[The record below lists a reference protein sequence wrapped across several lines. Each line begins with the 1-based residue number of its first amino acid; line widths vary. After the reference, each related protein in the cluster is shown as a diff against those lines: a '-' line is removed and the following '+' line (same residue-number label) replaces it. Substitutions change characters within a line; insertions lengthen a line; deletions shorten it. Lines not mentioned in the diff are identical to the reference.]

1 MEEYYDENV
10 VEEDDMVIQDV
21 VLEDLVMFVVEI
33 LVIAEKL
40 EKIKQNCTVSWL
52 RWRH

>member
-33 LVIAEKL
+33 
-40 EKIKQNCTVSWL
+40 W
-52 RWRH
+52 